1 MTGVSVAI
9 DGPAGTGK
17 STVARE
23 VARRLRL
30 AYFDTGATYRVAT
43 LWCMREGVDLA
54 VQEDV
59 TAMVETMNVALVL
72 DPKNPRVILEEE
84 DVSSLIRA
92 DAVALTVSKVSTNLD
107 ARAALGRW
115 QREIIAGELEGGFSE
130 GRGIVTEGRDITT
143 VIAPDADVR
152 VLMTADEDVRVAR
165 RAGEGA
171 DALTVR
177 EAVLGRD
184 RKDATVVQFHTAADG
199 VTTLDTTD
207 LTIEEAVNA
216 VLRLVAEARVEDD
229 AAVEAGVEAGE
240 PGDAEHEA

>member
-1 MTGVSVAI
+1 MTGVSIAI

-43 LWCMREGVDLA
+43 LWCMREGVDLS
-54 VQEDV
+54 VESDV
-59 TAMVETMNVALVL
+59 AAMVETMNVALVL
-72 DPKNPRVILEEE
+72 DPRNPRVLLEDE

-92 DAVALTVSKVSTNLD
+92 DAVALTVSKVATNLE
-107 ARAALGRW
+107 ARAALGHW
-115 QREIIAGELEGGFSE
+115 QREVIASELEGGFSE

-152 VLMTADEDVRVAR
+152 ILMTADEEVRVAR

-171 DALTVR
+171 DAATVR

-184 RKDATVVQFHTAADG
+184 RQDATVVEFHTAADG
-199 VTTLDTTD
+199 VVTLDTTL
-207 LTIEEAVNA
+207 LTIEEAVQA
-216 VLRLVAEARVEDD
+216 VLTLVAR
-229 AAVEAGVEAGE
+229 AGGE
-240 PGDAEHEA
+240 PAAEASEETGGASE

>member
-1 MTGVSVAI
+1 MTGISIAI

-30 AYFDTGATYRVAT
+30 AYFDTGATYRVGT

-54 VQEDV
+54 NESDV
-59 TAMVETMNVALVL
+59 AAMVETMNVALVL
-72 DPKNPRVILEEE
+72 DPRNPRVILEGE

-92 DAVALTVSKVSTNLD
+92 DSIALTVSKVATNLE
-107 ARAALGRW
+107 ARAALGQW
-115 QREIIAGELEGGFSE
+115 QRDVIASELEGGYSE
-130 GRGIVTEGRDITT
+130 GRGVVTEGRDITT

-152 VLMTADEDVRVAR
+152 ILMTADEEVRVAR

-171 DALTVR
+171 DVLTVR

-184 RKDATVVQFHTAADG
+184 RKDATVVEFHTAADG
-199 VTTLDTTD
+199 VVTLDTTF
-207 LTIEEAVNA
+207 LTIEEAVDA
-216 VLRLVAEARVEDD
+216 VLTLVAAARED
-229 AAVEAGVEAGE
+229 ESE
-240 PGDAEHEA
+240 